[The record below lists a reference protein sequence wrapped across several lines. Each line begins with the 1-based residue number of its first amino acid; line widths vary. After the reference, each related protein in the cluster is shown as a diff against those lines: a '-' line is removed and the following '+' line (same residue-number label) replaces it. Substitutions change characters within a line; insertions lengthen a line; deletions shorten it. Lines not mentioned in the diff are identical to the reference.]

1 MSRALCPAGC
11 GQKYI
16 SKEHA
21 ERHADQNHH
30 GWRTPKSKG
39 WATPYGFVDFFE
51 PVAYEKACAT
61 AKKIHDKY
69 APQSQVKNANGGQ
82 TKDIDSIGK
91 SGVQT
96 L

>member
-1 MSRALCPAGC
+1 MSKAICPAGC

-21 ERHADQNHH
+21 ERHADADHPD
-30 GWRTPKSKG
+30 WRIPKSKG
-39 WATPYGFVDFFE
+39 WRTPYGFIDFRE
-51 PVAYEKACAT
+51 PVTYEHACSVIKQA
-61 AKKIHDKY
+61 HDKF
-69 APQSQVKNANGGQ
+69 SNAEGGQ
-82 TKDIDSIGK
+82 TQDIDSIGK